1 MVSAT
6 EYAFFLLSLRSE
18 EPYFEGIFIAKD
30 VDVSSF
36 VEEIRSKAKS
46 VSNDSE
52 FVALLCKC
60 SIFAI

>member
-46 VSNDSE
+46 VSNSE
-52 FVALLCKC
+52 IQNL
-60 SIFAI
+60 

>member
-46 VSNDSE
+46 VSNSE

>member
-18 EPYFEGIFIAKD
+18 EQYFKGIFIAKD

-46 VSNDSE
+46 VRNDSE